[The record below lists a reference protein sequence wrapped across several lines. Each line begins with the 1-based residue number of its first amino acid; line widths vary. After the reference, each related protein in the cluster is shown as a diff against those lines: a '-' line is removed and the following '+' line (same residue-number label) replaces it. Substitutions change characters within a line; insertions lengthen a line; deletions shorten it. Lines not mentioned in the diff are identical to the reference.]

1 MGDCLGMPGVVCL
14 GCEVPDRRQCSNG
27 FLNPPVRSSECLPLA
42 RATQKGTAPVFV
54 GADLDR
60 TMEPQ
65 SPTTEAAGVR
75 GGPDDDPPTAERE
88 MGQLNWSRA
97 RPSTVPPKT
106 WAQEWESEER
116 YLGVKVRKKKGGRRH
131 YTDDPGREWFTLK
144 FDLPKDQGTE
154 VVPAVKEK
162 SLRETLSPIFLR
174 RGLSLGRVD
183 VFLDHSS
190 TPLCLDFE
198 TFPFGGRHLA
208 VKAKVPEGSSS
219 SSSKSRRMSV
229 ACPSFLLSSLRL
241 RSVSSTALNGP
252 PRHPGDRPGS
262 TRSGRRPRSEQ
273 TTPVAGRSPSRE
285 PPQAGEGGVPAVPA
299 EPAAPGLEPSTPCR
313 RRKNM
318 ASYLG
323 DVMVPLEKW
332 GPPEGAAPTPAGSPV
347 DGSKVRQGGARI
359 GGIFGPG
366 GAVVKDSDRL
376 EILRGRLSAFELH
389 GLPRPRDAAEWSE
402 PLPDLEASWTQICHD
417 PKSLSHRSY
426 QQQEATWELFSTEM
440 SYMRSLQLL
449 CDLFISCLLNLQE
462 TGLLREVQVERVFVN
477 VPQLLALHKGLWR
490 EQLAPALQRSRS
502 LRAPLR
508 PADLLGAF
516 TGFRERFEPYL
527 QYYLSEQQST
537 DYTRSLIRDNE
548 VFRIYLTWAESQK
561 PCSRLKLLDML
572 ASPHQRL
579 TKYPLLLRAML
590 HKTDAEGDR
599 TALLAMAESVEG
611 FIAEVNAELKM
622 RQEQRRVAGVAA
634 RIEAYEVVE
643 PGSEEVD
650 RILLEFSCLDLMGP
664 IPGVGRSRYRE
675 VVLEGPLKMRDGR
688 DRLDVHCVLFTDL
701 LLVSKWTRRG
711 EKTRI
716 IRPPMAVDRLVC
728 RELRDPGS
736 FLIVYLTEYGTVS
749 AALAFQAS
757 GVPAAQEWVEALSA
771 AQVSLASVRA
781 QESER
786 RRLSNEPDLSL
797 IPVFSLV
804 QAHSTAPPHGT
815 PDRSM
820 PFVAP
825 PRLVLTTSGDS
836 ESEEG
841 PSSAS
846 LPIDDSYG
854 AGLSFS
860 FLHDPSEP
868 SGGDGAGAPG
878 GGRGA
883 GGQGGDEAGGG
894 DDGDGGGGGSLDSD
908 HRHAS
913 CRAPSLTDA
922 ADPCRRTVGSRPPR
936 RRQLPAESTA
946 ASIMR
951 WKSEH
956 SLPHMGED
964 VMPCSSADDFASH
977 DAPPPPPRSLL
988 RRQQQEPPPPFCRS
1002 MTDVS
1007 CDTGGGRS
1015 PATSA
1020 SGLSLDPEN
1029 SKFRSLSDCSL
1040 VPVALADP
1048 LDCASNP
1055 AGHHHPHHHPP
1066 RGGGGGGVPG
1076 VAGRASGRAR
1086 PPQVFSGSPSKVCRA
1101 GSSTE
1106 LSDSME
1112 FGLE

>member
-1 MGDCLGMPGVVCL
+1 MA
-14 GCEVPDRRQCSNG
+14 PDG
-27 FLNPPVRSSECLPLA
+27 SS
-42 RATQKGTAPVFV
+42 QG
-54 GADLDR
+54 
-60 TMEPQ
+60 
-65 SPTTEAAGVR
+65 SR
-75 GGPDDDPPTAERE
+75 G
-88 MGQLNWSRA
+88 Q
-97 RPSTVPPKT
+97 
-106 WAQEWESEER
+106 Q
-116 YLGVKVRKKKGGRRH
+116 
-131 YTDDPGREWFTLK
+131 
-144 FDLPKDQGTE
+144 QQQQQQ
-154 VVPAVKEK
+154 VPAHERGV
-162 SLRETLSPIFLR
+162 SLLPAQL
-174 RGLSLGRVD
+174 
-183 VFLDHSS
+183 
-190 TPLCLDFE
+190 P
-198 TFPFGGRHLA
+198 A
-208 VKAKVPEGSSS
+208 
-219 SSSKSRRMSV
+219 
-229 ACPSFLLSSLRL
+229 
-241 RSVSSTALNGP
+241 
-252 PRHPGDRPGS
+252 
-262 TRSGRRPRSEQ
+262 
-273 TTPVAGRSPSRE
+273 
-285 PPQAGEGGVPAVPA
+285 PPQREQHRAQRT
-299 EPAAPGLEPSTPCR
+299 PAAPGGPARIDPFREETPLGADDPRGGEEPLQGAPPNR
-313 RRKNM
+313 RG
-318 ASYLG
+318 G
-323 DVMVPLEKW
+323 DPSGARGTSGTGTRAVDPLPEAQEHGVVPGGRD
-332 GPPEGAAPTPAGSPV
+332 GPPGEVGPPRGPPRPPRGAPWTWG
-347 DGSKVRQGGARI
+347 KVRQGARI

-508 PADLLGAF
+508 PADLRGAF

-527 QYYLSEQQST
+527 RYYLSEQQST
-537 DYTRSLIRDNE
+537 DYARSLIRDNE

-590 HKTDAEGDR
+590 QKTDAEGDR

-611 FIAEVNAELKM
+611 FIVEVNAELKM

-664 IPGVGRSRYRE
+664 IPGAGRSRYRE

-804 QAHSTAPPHGT
+804 QAHSIAPPHGT
-815 PDRSM
+815 PERSM
-820 PFVAP
+820 PCVAP

-860 FLHDPSEP
+860 FLHDPSEA
-868 SGGDGAGAPG
+868 SGGDGPGAPG
-878 GGRGA
+878 GGGGT
-883 GGQGGDEAGGG
+883 GGQGGGEAGGG
-894 DDGDGGGGGSLDSD
+894 DDGDGGGGGGGSLDSD
-908 HRHAS
+908 RHHAS
-913 CRAPSLTDA
+913 CRAPSQTDA
-922 ADPCRRTVGSRPPR
+922 ADPCRRTASSRPPR

-964 VMPCSSADDFASH
+964 VMPCSSADDFTSH
-977 DAPPPPPRSLL
+977 AAPPPRSLL
-988 RRQQQEPPPPFCRS
+988 QRQQDLPPPFCRS

-1007 CDTGGGRS
+1007 CDAGGGRS
-1015 PATSA
+1015 PANTASA
-1020 SGLSLDPEN
+1020 LSLDPEN

-1055 AGHHHPHHHPP
+1055 AGHHHPHHPT
-1066 RGGGGGGVPG
+1066 RGGGGGAPG

-1101 GSSTE
+1101 GSSSTE